1 MTRKKTQKLTK
12 KAESTT
18 EIDQPLRPRLGIFVD
33 ANIMFSMFNGKTNYL
48 SELLRVISM
57 AGEASLFTS
66 EVTRIEAAKNLAEDN
81 CKQIA
86 PVKNQEFRKLA
97 KEMIDAHIPDI
108 DMSELYQRTYKRHRQ
123 EIEAATSRGR
133 WECLEHSNI
142 QLMDIFSQY
151 GQKQGL
157 FADQTKKY
165 QFADAIVFEQIKRRA
180 STDFP
185 IFIFSRDKD
194 FEKVCRET
202 ENIKH
207 AASLPVLFELLGIDD
222 KVPETEGLIEGHKE
236 LLIKDISERLDTFC
250 EIHTG
255 ELGPTKLGYIRKTHV
270 HQGKS
275 IRFENRIVV
284 PGKVTVIARLSRE
297 CLSSNCPW
305 VNNRGWQP
313 VEPPQAMDASDTVDA
328 KCEINVTAL
337 MYDDGPEGVIRDKVE
352 KILYGKLLS
361 EIEQGGYRIMRAEWK
376 VSNKSESSRKTVV

>member
-1 MTRKKTQKLTK
+1 MTRKKKQKLTRK
-12 KAESTT
+12 TESTT
-18 EIDQPLRPRLGIFVD
+18 EMDRPLRPRLGIFVD
-33 ANIMFSMFNGKTNYL
+33 ANVLFSIYRGKANYTFEIL
-48 SELLRVISM
+48 HVISVEM
-57 AGEASLFTS
+57 NVSLFTS
-66 EVTRIEAAKNLAEDN
+66 EVTRIEAAKNLVEDK
-81 CKQIA
+81 CKRLA
-86 PVKNQEFRKLA
+86 PVENQEFRKLA
-97 KEMIDAHIPDI
+97 KEMIDVHIPDI
-108 DMSELYQRTYKRHRQ
+108 DMCELYQRTYKRHRQ

-133 WECLEHSNI
+133 WECLEHTNI

-151 GQKQGL
+151 GLKQGL

-222 KVPETEGLIEGHKE
+222 KVPESEGLIEGHRE
-236 LLIKDISERLDTFC
+236 LIIEDISESLDTFC
-250 EIHTG
+250 ETHGG
-255 ELGPTKLGYIRKTHV
+255 ELGPRKLGCNPTSV
-270 HQGKS
+270 VDQGKS
-275 IRFENRIVV
+275 IRFENKIVV
-284 PGKVTVIARLSRE
+284 LGKVMVRAQLSRV
-297 CLSSNCPW
+297 CFSSKCPL
-305 VNNRGWQP
+305 VYKNGWQRD
-313 VEPPQAMDASDTVDA
+313 ESPQATDAPETINA
-328 KCEINVTAL
+328 KCEIMVTAL

>member
-18 EIDQPLRPRLGIFVD
+18 EMDRPLRPRLGIFVD
-33 ANIMFSMFNGKTNYL
+33 ANVLFSIYKGKANYTF
-48 SELLRVISM
+48 ELLHVISVEM
-57 AGEASLFTS
+57 NLSLFTS
-66 EVTRIEAAKNLAEDN
+66 EVTRTEAAKNLAEDK
-81 CKQIA
+81 CKRLA
-86 PVKNQEFRKLA
+86 PVENQEFRKLA
-97 KEMIDAHIPDI
+97 KEMIDIHIPDI
-108 DMSELYQRTYKRHRQ
+108 DMSNLYQQTYCRCLQ
-123 EIEAATSRGR
+123 EIEADTSGGN
-133 WECLEHSNI
+133 WECLGFSNI
-142 QLMDIFSQY
+142 QFMDIFSQY

-157 FADQTKKY
+157 FTEQTKKH
-165 QFADAIVFEQIKRRA
+165 QFADSVVFEQIKRRA

-185 IFIFSRDKD
+185 IFIYSGDKD

-207 AASLPVLFELLGIDD
+207 AASLPDLFELLGIDD
-222 KVPETEGLIEGHKE
+222 KVPEAEGLIEGHKE

-284 PGKVTVIARLSRE
+284 PGKVAVIARLSRE